1 MVPGDDR
8 WSESGCWRT
17 YLCDS
22 LVGYYVCYIVLI
34 KGYAIFFRVL
44 KGNNQ
49 MYSSLSVGQNVQF
62 VYFGSIIFNSNNS
75 SRGGS

>member
-1 MVPGDDR
+1 MIGGLRVVAGGPT
-8 WSESGCWRT
+8 CVIH
-17 YLCDS
+17 L
-22 LVGYYVCYIVLI
+22 LVYVCYIVLI